1 MANRSTP
8 KDEANKIPDR
18 KTGEA
23 DNVFR
28 RLKNAGLSQGI
39 AAGKEL
45 NVPVSCTV
53 DTFAKEYFMGYQI
66 SMRRLSRTDWSFR
79 PTLLDWML
87 YAELCIS
94 LRVVRVHLEEQYV
107 SVLKNL
113 RLPDFFYVALA
124 QMGVATGLGYRVYP
138 LYVPKHI
145 ANSCIASAPS
155 YLDRDVKYV
164 DLSTKPDIEMDPET
178 VDLQLPSEDGQTTVY
193 SRSDTWIGFISEMNT
208 FLDSVSHK
216 GYGVIEGCPPDVAG
230 DFDTMLFMRADEEL
244 GQVPSAIYHYSGD
257 VDPGKALLSSFFHMR
272 RVREVLNPV
281 VPYSATMQG
290 TGGFEEML
298 RALAMPG

>member
-1 MANRSTP
+1 MANRFTP
-8 KDEANKIPDR
+8 KDEATKIPDR
-18 KTGEA
+18 KQGEA
-23 DNVFR
+23 DMIHR
-28 RLKNAGLSQGI
+28 RLKSSGLSGGI

-53 DTFAKEYFMGYQI
+53 DTFAREYFMGYQI
-66 SMRRLSRTDWSFR
+66 SMRRLSRTDWIHR

-94 LRVVRVHLEEQYV
+94 LRIVHVHLEEQYV

-113 RLPDFFYVALA
+113 RVPDFFYVALA

-145 ANSCIASAPS
+145 AVSCIASAPS
-155 YLDRDVKYV
+155 YLAQDVQYV
-164 DLSTKPDIEMDPET
+164 DLTTKPDIVMNQET
-178 VDLQLPSEDGQTTVY
+178 VDLQIPSDTGVTTVY
-193 SRSDTWIGFISEMNT
+193 SRNDTWIGFISEMNT
-208 FLDSVSHK
+208 FLDSISHK

-244 GQVPSAIYHYSGD
+244 GQSETAIYHFSGD

-272 RVREVLNPV
+272 RVREQLNPV
-281 VPYSATMQG
+281 IPYSATMQG

-298 RALAMPG
+298 RALAMPS

>member
-8 KDEANKIPDR
+8 KDDATKGRDR
-18 KTGEA
+18 SQGPA
-23 DNVFR
+23 DAIFD
-28 RLKNAGLSQGI
+28 RLHKAGLSGGI
-39 AAGKEL
+39 AAGQEL

-53 DTFAKEYFMGYQI
+53 DAFAREYFMGYQI
-66 SMRRLSRTDWSFR
+66 SMRRLSRTDWVHR

-94 LRVVRVHLEEQYV
+94 LRIVRVHLEEQYV

-113 RLPDFFYVALA
+113 RVPDFFYVALA
-124 QMGVATGLGYRVYP
+124 QMGVAKGLGYRVYP

-145 ANSCIASAPS
+145 DSSCIATAGSFLA
-155 YLDRDVKYV
+155 DEVKYV
-164 DLSTKPDIEMDPET
+164 DLSTKPAISVGQET
-178 VDLQLPSEDGQTTVY
+178 ADVQLASEAKHPTVY
-193 SRSDTWIGFISEMNT
+193 ARNETWIGFLSEMNA
-208 FLDSVSHK
+208 FLDSIAHK

-230 DFDTMLFMRADEEL
+230 DFDTMLFMRADEAVN
-244 GQVPSAIYHYSGD
+244 QTKSAIYHYSGQ
-257 VDPGKALLSSFFHMR
+257 VDPGKALLSSFFNMR
-272 RVREVLNPV
+272 RVRENLNPV
-281 VPYSATMQG
+281 IPYSATMQG